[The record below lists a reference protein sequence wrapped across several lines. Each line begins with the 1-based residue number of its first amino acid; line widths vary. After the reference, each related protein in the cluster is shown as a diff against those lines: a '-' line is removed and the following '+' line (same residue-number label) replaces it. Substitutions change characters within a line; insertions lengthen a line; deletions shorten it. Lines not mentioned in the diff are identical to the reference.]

1 MQVKKFENF
10 GLELKVR
17 MVMMSH
23 LSDIQEGFNSMDSN
37 EFNNRVNF
45 IKWLMNKYEDLNTL
59 IDPEVD
65 WDEFSKTRFFRQ

>member
-23 LSDIQEGFNSMDSN
+23 LSDIQEGFNSMDYN

-45 IKWLMNKYEDLNTL
+45 VKWLMNKHEDLNTL

>member
-10 GLELKVR
+10 GLELKVK

-23 LSDIQEGFNSMDSN
+23 LSDIQEGFNSMDYN

-45 IKWLMNKYEDLNTL
+45 VKWLMNKYEDLNTL